1 MLLKFGEVMSKKKEF
16 EKVYDP
22 VEKKVHISESGFLDQ
37 VTLCGQTDWIGNDK
51 VEYNTDKAINCNAC
65 LEIVRIV
72 RSHSDP
78 RNIKLM
84 IRKDLNGGMSE

>member
-1 MLLKFGEVMSKKKEF
+1 MSKKKEF

-22 VEKKVHISESGFLDQ
+22 VEGKVHICNVGFLDY
-37 VTLCGQTDWIGNDK
+37 VTLCGQTDWIGNK
-51 VEYNTDKAINCNAC
+51 EVKYNTEKAINCNAC

-78 RNIKLM
+78 RRHK
-84 IRKDLNGGMSE
+84 